1 LNKIYLL
8 QFFFLV
14 MMIGLILCFCISK
27 SYYLYNEFL
36 LQASV
41 LDLLTRTRIN
51 VLKKLVA
58 VIFFTIWF
66 VSCWLNLFETDDR
79 MHKFGLNRVT
89 FFLWSAFGLF
99 LFKIYYDF
107 AGSIRPVF
115 DAAVTYQYSEYLQ
128 RIGIFCLGIS
138 LSCYLLSF
146 WLVKIIGKI
155 SKGRR

>member
-1 LNKIYLL
+1 MNKIYLL

-66 VSCWLNLFETDDR
+66 VSCWLN
-79 MHKFGLNRVT
+79 
-89 FFLWSAFGLF
+89 
-99 LFKIYYDF
+99 Y
-107 AGSIRPVF
+107 
-115 DAAVTYQYSEYLQ
+115 
-128 RIGIFCLGIS
+128 
-138 LSCYLLSF
+138 
-146 WLVKIIGKI
+146 
-155 SKGRR
+155 